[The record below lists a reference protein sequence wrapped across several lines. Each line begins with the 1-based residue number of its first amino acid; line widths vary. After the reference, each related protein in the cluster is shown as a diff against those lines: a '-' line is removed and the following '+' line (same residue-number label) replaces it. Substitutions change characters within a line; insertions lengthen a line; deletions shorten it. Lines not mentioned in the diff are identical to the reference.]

1 MSSVLTI
8 TVKGVAKSELDKNFE
23 IVDSYMNSKQT
34 NFKLVSSTRPNF
46 NPRIYF
52 SEETVISKIIHDI
65 IDGLKTDKSI
75 NTAIRKISFAGHLSN
90 V

>member
-1 MSSVLTI
+1 MATVLAV
-8 TVKGVAKSELDKNFE
+8 TVKGVSKSELDKNFQ
-23 IVDSYMNSKQT
+23 ILDSYMNQQT